1 MCHNKVTKVLR
12 WTPRLPALAGRLPP
26 RSPTPPGRFP
36 SPLPSPPAPRRSPPR
51 YRRPPPRL
59 PPPRRLGPVCHDG
72 CSPRMGGPRPRDG
85 AATPRLE
92 APLHLHVPL
101 KMLSSP
107 ARFAPP
113 ALLPRQ
119 VSAPS
124 APLLRPPR
132 WMRKAGRWLVVGRG
146 LGGVHLPRRWSR
158 VDLRGRCYNCLSTSH
173 LVASCRRPT
182 RCLRCFSFGHWA
194 AKCSSLPVEAQ
205 KLTVRQRLGCVKTR
219 LRVRQ
224 ETSQRA
230 PVWSR
235 FLVRPPVWQRLSN
248 MDLVPSP
255 EGNFQEPSR
264 RKRLTSSQDHAT
276 SKAFAVADN
285 KKMCSQLMRKKRRSK
300 HGKGTAAQDLGPTQA
315 CPPPAPPSW
324 IVSDLRWLGH
334 PLPPPVFWIFL
345 KTLLGRKL
353 PFVVL
358 CSSLWLV
365 HVLGFLVP
373 TS

>member
-124 APLLRPPR
+124 APLLWPPR

-146 LGGVHLPRRWSR
+146 LGVCISLVEGPVW
-158 VDLRGRCYNCLSTSH
+158 TSE
-173 LVASCRRPT
+173 VGAT
-182 RCLRCFSFGHWA
+182 TA
-194 AKCSSLPVEAQ
+194 SLPP
-205 KLTVRQRLGCVKTR
+205 
-219 LRVRQ
+219 
-224 ETSQRA
+224 TSLL
-230 PVWSR
+230 PV
-235 FLVRPPVWQRLSN
+235 
-248 MDLVPSP
+248 
-255 EGNFQEPSR
+255 G
-264 RKRLTSSQDHAT
+264 
-276 SKAFAVADN
+276 
-285 KKMCSQLMRKKRRSK
+285 
-300 HGKGTAAQDLGPTQA
+300 G
-315 CPPPAPPSW
+315 
-324 IVSDLRWLGH
+324 
-334 PLPPPVFWIFL
+334 
-345 KTLLGRKL
+345 LLGACGASVLDTGRQSAH
-353 PFVVL
+353 PFRL
-358 CSSLWLV
+358 KHRS
-365 HVLGFLVP
+365 
-373 TS
+373 